1 MPVDQQRMLGERSG
15 VQGLMKYLLLLP
27 FKYLELL
34 ASANFIN
41 PLLLT
46 AREFLLF
53 SYTMFLYCFIF

>member
-1 MPVDQQRMLGERSG
+1 MLGERSG
-15 VQGLMKYLLLLP
+15 VQGLVKYFLLLP

-46 AREFLLF
+46 AREFLLL
-53 SYTMFLYCFIF
+53 SYTVFLYCFIF